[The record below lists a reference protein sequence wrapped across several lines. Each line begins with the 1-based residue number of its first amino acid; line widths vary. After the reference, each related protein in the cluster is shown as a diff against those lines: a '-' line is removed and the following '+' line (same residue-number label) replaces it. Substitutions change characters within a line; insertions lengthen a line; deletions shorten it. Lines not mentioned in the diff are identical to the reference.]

1 MNRFKTFV
9 LMAVMTIIV
18 MLLMQYIGAALGLS
32 GHAGLGIGLVI
43 AVLMNLVTYF
53 NCDKMVLA
61 MYKTRP
67 VPENDGVIT
76 PIVRRLTQKSGL
88 PMPRLYYVDEQSP
101 NAFATGRDPAHAV
114 VCVTTGIMQLLSAD
128 ELEGVLAHEL
138 SHVKNRDILISTVAA
153 CLAGIVTYIGRIGF
167 WFSGRENRGGAVLF
181 SLLASVAMLLMQLWV
196 SRTREYMADEDGA
209 RMCGR
214 PGALAN
220 ALLRLEEGAKT
231 RPMSSENTLT
241 ENLFIV
247 NPFTKSAVASLFS
260 THPPIQK
267 RVEKLRQME
276 RGSVIR

>member
-1 MNRFKTFV
+1 
-9 LMAVMTIIV
+9 
-18 MLLMQYIGAALGLS
+18 
-32 GHAGLGIGLVI
+32 
-43 AVLMNLVTYF
+43 
-53 NCDKMVLA
+53 

-76 PIVRRLTQKSGL
+76 PIERRLTQKSGL

-138 SHVKNRDILISTVAA
+138 SHVKNRDLLISTVAA

-260 THPPIQK
+260 TPPPIQK

>member
-9 LMAVMTIIV
+9 LMTIMTIIV
-18 MLLMQYIGAALGLS
+18 MFLVDFVCKACGITGHGGLGL
-32 GHAGLGIGLVI
+32 GLIV
-43 AVLMNLVTYF
+43 AVGMNLITYY

-67 VPENDGVIT
+67 VPENDGLIT
-76 PIVRRLTQKSGL
+76 PIVRRLTGQAGL
-88 PMPRLYYVDEQSP
+88 PMPRLYYVEESSP
-101 NAFATGRDPAHAV
+101 NAFATGRDPNHAV

-138 SHVKNRDILISTVAA
+138 SHVKNRDILISTIAA
-153 CLAGIVTYIGRIGF
+153 CMAGIVTFVGRVGF

-181 SLLASVAMLLMQLWV
+181 SLLASIAMLLMQMWV

-214 PGALAN
+214 PGSLAN
-220 ALLRLEEGAKT
+220 ALLKLRDGVKT
-231 RPMSSENTLT
+231 RPMSGENSIT
-241 ENLFIV
+241 ENLYIV
-247 NPFTKSAVASLFS
+247 NPFSAGTIANLFS
-260 THPPIQK
+260 THPPIEK

-276 RGSVIR
+276 QGSVIR

>member
-9 LMAVMTIIV
+9 LMTVMTLIV
-18 MLLMQYIGAALGLS
+18 MFIVDFVCRACGIKSGGLGL
-32 GHAGLGIGLVI
+32 GLIL
-43 AVLMNLVTYF
+43 AVGMNLITYF

-67 VPENDGVIT
+67 VPEDDGLIT
-76 PIVRRLTQKSGL
+76 PIVRRLTQSAGL
-88 PMPRLYYVDEQSP
+88 PMPRLYYVEEASP
-101 NAFATGRDPAHAV
+101 NAFATGRDPNHAV
-114 VCVTTGIMQLLSAD
+114 VCVTTGIMQVLSPD

-138 SHVKNRDILISTVAA
+138 SHVKNRDILISTIAA
-153 CLAGIVTYIGRIGF
+153 CMAGIVTFAGRVGF

-181 SLLASVAMLLMQLWV
+181 SLLASIAMMLMQLWV

-214 PGALAN
+214 PGSLAN
-220 ALLRLEEGAKT
+220 ALLRLQEGVKA
-231 RPMSSENTLT
+231 RPMRSADTIT
-241 ENLFIV
+241 ENLYIV
-247 NPFTKSAVASLFS
+247 NPFTAGVIANLFS
-260 THPPIQK
+260 THPPIEK